1 MRSASFAAGTGRP
14 HHPGSLNAMRIGL
27 IGAALCVAGGLCMLA
42 GLAVDL
48 DSTGAK
54 VLMVTAAALFVPGA
68 LVTYGWMRA
77 RVPPR

>member
-1 MRSASFAAGTGRP
+1 MRTGT
-14 HHPGSLNAMRIGL
+14 
-27 IGAALCVAGGLCMLA
+27 IGAALCVLAGLCMVA

-48 DSTGAK
+48 DSTEAK

-68 LVTYGWMRA
+68 LVTYAWMRS

>member
-1 MRSASFAAGTGRP
+1 
-14 HHPGSLNAMRIGL
+14 MRIGL

-48 DSTGAK
+48 DSTAAK
-54 VLMVTAAALFVPGA
+54 VLMVAAAALFVPGA
-68 LVTYGWMRA
+68 LVTYGWMRS

>member
-1 MRSASFAAGTGRP
+1 MRTG
-14 HHPGSLNAMRIGL
+14 LA
-27 IGAALCVAGGLCMLA
+27 GAALCVAGGLCMLA

-54 VLMVTAAALFVPGA
+54 VLMVVAAALFVPGA
-68 LVTYGWMRA
+68 LVTYVWMRS